1 MAEAPRNKAPRK
13 RRTRAEAEFQ
23 ALVHQPETLSQ
34 LKLFALVGLT
44 AVALYLV
51 YRLVEP
57 FIMPVATSVAL
68 TVLMMPVQHW
78 LQHRLH
84 RPGLCA
90 FICVL
95 LALFLVA
102 LPIGL
107 VLQRLVVDLATL
119 TGALR
124 EMTETGSWR
133 QMIAGQDWLVNLIAI
148 AERKLD
154 FARVSREVSD
164 WIASWI
170 PAAVQGSTQQIFAL
184 VVALYFTFYML
195 RDRHSALK
203 AVTALSPLPG
213 DRMAELYKQLAETIR
228 ATVFGTLLVALT
240 QGTLAG
246 FAFWAAGVPS
256 PVLWGT
262 VTAVAATIPMLGTVV
277 VWAPAVLYLFFTG
290 HAGAAAGLLAWSL
303 LVVSMVDNVLF
314 PLLVGGRLQMHTIPT
329 FVSLVGGVL
338 TFGPAGLIL
347 GPAILST
354 TVFLIGF
361 WRDDP
366 EPAVEKIAGAD

>member
-1 MAEAPRNKAPRK
+1 M
-13 RRTRAEAEFQ
+13 T
-23 ALVHQPETLSQ
+23 
-34 LKLFALVGLT
+34 
-44 AVALYLV
+44 
-51 YRLVEP
+51 
-57 FIMPVATSVAL
+57 
-68 TVLMMPVQHW
+68 PVQQW
-78 LQHRLH
+78 LLLRLR
-84 RPGLCA
+84 RPGPTALLC
-90 FICVL
+90 VV

-119 TGALR
+119 TGAMR
-124 EMTETGSWR
+124 EMAETGSWR

-154 FARVSREVSD
+154 FARISRDISEWLGD
-164 WIASWI
+164 WI
-170 PAAVQGSTQQIFAL
+170 PAAVQGSTQQVFAL

-195 RDRHSALK
+195 RDRRSALT
-203 AVTALSPLPG
+203 AVTALSPLPA
-213 DRMAELYKQLAETIR
+213 DRMAELYRQLAETIR

-246 FAFWAAGVPS
+246 FAFWVAGVPS

-277 VWAPAVLYLFFTG
+277 VWGPAVLFLFFTG
-290 HAGAAAGLLAWSL
+290 HPGAAAGLLAWSL
-303 LVVSMVDNVLF
+303 LIVSMVDNVLF

-347 GPAILST
+347 GPVILST

-366 EPAVEKIAGAD
+366 QPAVEKIAGPDAEGAEPKG